1 MASSG
6 RDRRRTTMKTKRNA
20 VLLGASDSSS
30 DTINMVSVGSPRANA
45 AGDECCGEALAATSQ
60 ALCYIGGEKRSFVVV
75 VRPALD
81 PSASMTMVMG
91 SSDTDLILSRATSA
105 SASTINST
113 KGNSSSGVCLALSS
127 LAVMQTRRDD
137 VMVAAGEVRAADEH

>member
-6 RDRRRTTMKTKRNA
+6 RDRRQATMKMKRNA

-30 DTINMVSVGSPRANA
+30 DTTNMASVGSPRTND
-45 AGDECCGEALAATSQ
+45 AGEECCGEALAATSW
-60 ALCYIGGEKRSFVVV
+60 ALCYIGGDKRSFVVV

-81 PSASMTMVMG
+81 PSASTTMVMG

-105 SASTINST
+105 KASKANST
-113 KGNSSSGVCLALSS
+113 KRNSSSGVCLALSS
-127 LAVMQTRRDD
+127 LAVMQTRRGD
-137 VMVAAGEVRAADEH
+137 VMVAAGEVRAPDEH